1 MREKPGIPGRPE
13 AKDDERRGGE
23 GRRRRRRRRRRRK
36 DDGSMIE
43 RRERE
48 GLIGRLYGKCET
60 GAWLRSVSAC
70 TQQLSSLQTD

>member
-13 AKDDERRGGE
+13 AKDDERRR
-23 GRRRRRRRRRRRK
+23 GRGRRRRRRRRRK

>member
-23 GRRRRRRRRRRRK
+23 GRRRRRRRRRK
-36 DDGSMIE
+36 DGSMIE

>member
-23 GRRRRRRRRRRRK
+23 GRRRRRRRRK